1 MTEAQLPLDLGHRP
15 ALSAG
20 DFLVAPCNADA
31 HAWLERWPIWPGA
44 ALVLTGPPGS
54 GKTHLVHLFSASSG
68 AVTIS
73 AADLT
78 VEAPPHLL
86 AGAGAVAVE
95 DCDQAA
101 AAGQLDEAAL
111 FHLINLVRETRGHL
125 LLTGREV
132 AARWPL
138 RLADLISRLR
148 AMPAVA
154 IGGPDDALLAS
165 VLVKLFADRQIKVGE
180 EVVSYLLGR
189 MERSFAA
196 AAALVESLDRAAL
209 AGQRA
214 VTVPLARAVLDGVTP
229 PTDEEDLA

>member
-1 MTEAQLPLDLGHRP
+1 MSEAQLPLDLGHRP

-20 DFLVAPCNADA
+20 DFLVAPCNAEA
-31 HAWLERWPIWPGA
+31 HAWLQRWSAWPGSV
-44 ALVLTGPPGS
+44 LVLTGPAGC
-54 GKTHLVHLFSASSG
+54 GKTHLAHLFGASTG
-68 AVTIS
+68 AATIA

-78 VEAPPHLL
+78 VETPPLLL
-86 AGAGAVAVE
+86 AAAKAVAVE
-95 DCDQAA
+95 DCDRAA

-125 LLTGREV
+125 LLTGREPV
-132 AARWPL
+132 ARWPL

-154 IGGPDDALLAS
+154 IGAPDDALLAA
-165 VLVKLFADRQIKVGE
+165 VLVKQFADRQIKVGE

-196 AAALVESLDRAAL
+196 AAGLVESLDRAAL

-229 PTDEEDLA
+229 PTDEAD

>member
-15 ALSAG
+15 ALTAG

-31 HAWLERWPIWPGA
+31 HAWLQRWPVWPGA
-44 ALVLTGPPGS
+44 ALILTGPAGS
-54 GKTHLVHLFSASSG
+54 GKTHLVHLFGASSG
-68 AVTIS
+68 AVAIS

-86 AGAGAVAVE
+86 AQAGAVAVE

-111 FHLINLVRETRGHL
+111 FHLINLVRENRGHL

-154 IGGPDDALLAS
+154 IGAPDDALLAA

-229 PTDEEDLA
+229 PTDEAD

>member
-1 MTEAQLPLDLGHRP
+1 MSEAQLPLDLGHRP

-31 HAWLERWPIWPGA
+31 HAWLQRWPVWPGA
-44 ALVLTGPPGS
+44 ALVLTGPAGS
-54 GKTHLVHLFSASSG
+54 GKTHLVHLFGASSG
-68 AVTIS
+68 AAAIS

-78 VEAPPHLL
+78 VEAPPRLL
-86 AGAGAVAVE
+86 AQAGAVAVE

-101 AAGQLDEAAL
+101 AAGRLDEAAL

-154 IGGPDDALLAS
+154 IGAPDDALLAA
-165 VLVKLFADRQIKVGE
+165 VLVKQFSDRQIKVGE
-180 EVVSYLLGR
+180 EVVNYLLGR

-196 AAALVESLDRAAL
+196 AADLVDSLDRAAL

-229 PTDEEDLA
+229 PTDEED

>member
-1 MTEAQLPLDLGHRP
+1 MSEAQLPLDLGHRP

-31 HAWLERWPIWPGA
+31 HAWVGRWQAWPGA

-54 GKTHLVHLFSASSG
+54 GKTHLVHLFSAASG
-68 AVTIS
+68 AVAIA

-78 VEAPPHLL
+78 VEDPPHLL
-86 AGAGAVAVE
+86 ATAGAVAVE

-111 FHLINLVRETRGHL
+111 FHLINLVRETRGRL

-138 RLADLISRLR
+138 RLADLTSRLR

-154 IGGPDDALLAS
+154 IGAPDDALLAS

-196 AAALVESLDRAAL
+196 AAGLVDSLDRAAL

-229 PTDEEDLA
+229 PTDEADSV